1 MSTYIW
7 VDGTWTVKNGG
18 PMVVLFL
25 RETESKELYRLGV
38 QGFRPYFWV
47 PCEMDDSNV
56 IPEAVSADGVPV
68 QRVYTRLP
76 SDVPHERVKYPRT
89 WEADVLFDMRF
100 VIDKGIRYGCE
111 VDGCN
116 LVPTDVDLQLPRFH
130 YFDIEV
136 SAPRDQV
143 LEVAKAK
150 YPVVSIATWDSFTQR
165 ARAFVLCDYPSERAM
180 LQAWVQYVSATDPDV
195 LTAWFG
201 GDQIRRTGFD
211 FPYLYFRSRRLGI
224 KLPSRLG
231 TAGPYHCPGRQLV
244 DMMAVFKQW
253 SKPMGEREGYGLKSI
268 AKAVTGFEYEDMGG
282 RIEELVRRGEW
293 DVLREYCEN
302 DVTAMVKIAE
312 ETRLWWAFEALRRLA
327 GVKLVDT
334 LSRQRMIEVLMMR
347 NGSGPLPTREKR
359 VKKKYT
365 GAYVH
370 PPPKGVHENVAVYDY
385 ASLYPSIIL
394 AYGVSPDVQGV
405 FPKVIRMLLAE
416 REKLRKKRL
425 EGKATWAD
433 EVTEVGLKFS
443 VNAFYGVLGSKSF
456 RMYNPELAGFIT
468 AKGQELVKMVGAT
481 LQDRWLAG
489 DTDSVFIRVKDLEEA
504 KALEGEING
513 KIEQWAEDQGVE
525 FSSRVKFEKFY
536 RRLLFKAKKRYVGW
550 LVWKD
555 GREVDKIDF
564 VGMEIRRSDASKLTK
579 ELLAKFAEMVL
590 RRGEVEQ
597 AVEMVKRVLVEVLE
611 GKRKPTEVAVPRGLH
626 KTEYKVH
633 NPWLEGVKN
642 ARVLLGRALD
652 PFGKPRLLYCV
663 KPVRELCIDEE
674 VTDEE
679 LERVGVEVDWKKAAE
694 VCVLKKF
701 EELVKIVSG

>member
-1 MSTYIW
+1 M
-7 VDGTWTVKNGG
+7 
-18 PMVVLFL
+18 
-25 RETESKELYRLGV
+25 
-38 QGFRPYFWV
+38 
-47 PCEMDDSNV
+47 
-56 IPEAVSADGVPV
+56 
-68 QRVYTRLP
+68 
-76 SDVPHERVKYPRT
+76 
-89 WEADVLFDMRF
+89 
-100 VIDKGIRYGCE
+100 
-111 VDGCN
+111 
-116 LVPTDVDLQLPRFH
+116 
-130 YFDIEV
+130 
-136 SAPRDQV
+136 
-143 LEVAKAK
+143 
-150 YPVVSIATWDSFTQR
+150 
-165 ARAFVLCDYPSERAM
+165 
-180 LQAWVQYVSATDPDV
+180 
-195 LTAWFG
+195 
-201 GDQIRRTGFD
+201 
-211 FPYLYFRSRRLGI
+211 
-224 KLPSRLG
+224 
-231 TAGPYHCPGRQLV
+231 
-244 DMMAVFKQW
+244 
-253 SKPMGEREGYGLKSI
+253 
-268 AKAVTGFEYEDMGG
+268 
-282 RIEELVRRGEW
+282 RRGEW

-302 DVTAMVKIAE
+302 DVTAMMKIAE
-312 ETRLWWAFEALRRLA
+312 ETRLWWAFEALRKLV

-394 AYGVSPDVQGV
+394 AFGVSPDVQGV

-504 KALEGEING
+504 KALEGEINR

-579 ELLAKFAEMVL
+579 ELLAEFAEMVL

-679 LERVGVEVDWKKAAE
+679 LERAGVEVDWKKAAE